1 MSHKGAPG
9 TKVKKAFLTLVVLA
23 LLAVA
28 LQSLVFSGAN
38 FTSSSGNPGNTFT
51 AGSLSHVNSKNGQ
64 VVLNAANLRPGQ
76 SQNGSLTI
84 TGGGDCS
91 AGYTISKVS
100 LTDTPASPALSA
112 ALTLTIDDMTTGA
125 AVPEWSGA
133 ASTFSSV
140 TIDTIAPGAGAMR
153 TYRFTLSYPTAKAVP
168 ALQGASMTLRL
179 QFTGVQL

>member
-1 MSHKGAPG
+1 VSYKGAPG

-38 FTSSSGNPGNTFT
+38 FTSTRGNPGNVFT
-51 AGSLSHVNSKNGQ
+51 AGTLSHVNSKDGQ

-76 SQNGSLTI
+76 SLNGSLTI
-84 TGGGDCS
+84 TGGGDFS
-91 AGYTISKVS
+91 ARYTISKVS

-112 ALTLTIDDMTTGA
+112 ALTLTIDDTTGA
-125 AVPEWSGA
+125 AVQEWSGA

-140 TIDTIAPGAGAMR
+140 TIDTIAPGATR
-153 TYRFTLSYPTAKAVP
+153 TYRFTLTYPTATAVP
-168 ALQGASMTLRL
+168 ALQGASMALRL
-179 QFTGVQL
+179 QFAGVQQ

>member
-1 MSHKGAPG
+1 MKSRAAAG
-9 TKVKKAFLTLVVLA
+9 TKVKKAFLTLLVLA

-28 LQSLVFSGAN
+28 LQSLVFSGAS
-38 FTSSSGNPGNTFT
+38 FTVTKGNPGNAFT
-51 AGSLSHVNSKNGQ
+51 AGTITHVNSKSGAF
-64 VVLNAANLRPGQ
+64 VINAADLRPGQ
-76 SQNGSLTI
+76 SSHGTLTI
-84 TGGGDCS
+84 TGGGDFS

-140 TIDTIAPGAGAMR
+140 TIDTIAPGAGATR
-153 TYRFTLSYPTAKAVP
+153 TYRFTLTFPTASAAP
-168 ALQGASMTLRL
+168 GLQGASMSLGL
-179 QFTGVQL
+179 LFKGVTP